1 MAKKVFVSGC
11 YDLLHS
17 GHVEFFRQAAEYG
30 DLYVGIGSDAT
41 ILGYKHHKTVYSEQE
56 RLFMV
61 KSIRYVK
68 DAYINAGS
76 GVLDFLPTLDIVKP
90 DILVVNEDGGSPEKE
105 RICRERGMEYVV
117 LQRVPHVLSESAAGA
132 AEGSA
137 GGAVAVAPEGSAGG
151 AAAVASEGSAGS
163 SGQAGGNAAGQC
175 GAKMLPAR
183 SSTALKQIAS
193 RVPTRLDLAGTW
205 IDQPYVSCLAPGWA
219 ITISLEPTFEIRERC
234 GLATS
239 TRNMIRKIWPYHLPN
254 MDPEMLAKLVF
265 CFENDPERSDGIT
278 SGAQDSI
285 GICVPGLCRHYYN
298 GRFWPEKIEVCSD
311 DAVLSWLEE
320 HLAMIPMEPRRPG
333 CSVVEGKRLDAVRV
347 AALASA
353 AARCWDAILARDLT
367 AFAAAYRASFEAQV
381 AIFPAMI
388 RPVMPEEIAPVAQGN
403 VSVPQTDFAQ
413 GKGRVP
419 DAHSQSYILDFIE
432 KWRAEPGVLAWKM
445 PGAGGGGYLACVVED
460 AAAFAA
466 AHPEAI
472 RLTIRRAG
480 M

>member
-105 RICRERGMEYVV
+105 RVCRERGIEYVV
-117 LQRVPHVLSESAAGA
+117 LQRVPHVVSDGATDAAGA
-132 AEGSA
+132 AGAAGSA
-137 GGAVAVAPEGSAGG
+137 GQGG
-151 AAAVASEGSAGS
+151 AGAP
-163 SGQAGGNAAGQC
+163 GQG
-175 GAKMLPAR
+175 GAKTLPVR

-239 TRNMIRKIWPYHLPN
+239 TRNMIRKIWPYQLPN

-285 GICVPGLCRHYYN
+285 GICVPGLCRHFYN

-311 DAVLSWLEE
+311 EAVLSWLEE

-333 CSVVEGKRLDAVRV
+333 CSVVEGKRLDAARV
-347 AALASA
+347 SALASA
-353 AARCWDAILARDLT
+353 AASCWDAILARDLA

-381 AIFPAMI
+381 ALFPAMI
-388 RPVMPEEIAPVAQGN
+388 NPVMTEKPTGEVAGACGCAGN
-403 VSVPQTDFAQ
+403 VEGA
-413 GKGRVP
+413 
-419 DAHSQSYILDFIE
+419 DARPCGCTEAAAEDSRENILDVIA
-432 KWRAEPGVLAWKM
+432 KWSAEPGVLAWKM

-460 AAAFAA
+460 AATFAA
-466 AHPEAI
+466 THPEAI